1 MLNGCTYIVWKA
13 DPVKTTTMQA
23 EAVDRDNVFA
33 LARTTVEQK
42 ELPAGS
48 IIIIGEKYI
57 YVLDSGGERLIELM
71 KAVPDNRKLTATS
84 ENMRFVLKKNQK
96 ISGNLSL
103 QYPKETGIDES
114 MNKLRFYKGNDAYT
128 TQIKLE
134 GRIFSAQNN
143 QLNLP
148 QVSTFNHSYT
158 ITLHLEK
165 TNINAKKL
173 FENIMITPITLMG
186 DVIVLPLVGAAAL
199 LQK

>member
-1 MLNGCTYIVWKA
+1 MLSALMLNGCTYIVWKA

-84 ENMRFVLKKNQK
+84 ENMRFVLKRTKKFQVICLCNIQK
-96 ISGNLSL
+96 KQG
-103 QYPKETGIDES
+103 
-114 MNKLRFYKGNDAYT
+114 
-128 TQIKLE
+128 
-134 GRIFSAQNN
+134 
-143 QLNLP
+143 
-148 QVSTFNHSYT
+148 
-158 ITLHLEK
+158 
-165 TNINAKKL
+165 
-173 FENIMITPITLMG
+173 LMS
-186 DVIVLPLVGAAAL
+186 
-199 LQK
+199 Q